1 MSGFVSSRFE
11 IGETAATIAGDS
23 THIPRATEAIAR
35 TRDDIERQIARD
47 PFFLTTFEPYD
58 RGYAT
63 SEVTRRMCEA
73 SFSAGVGP
81 MATVAGTIAQLALE
95 AMVEDGCEHGW
106 VDNGG
111 DIALSLHKPTVVE
124 VFCEPGSTDAFGFE
138 IGPTD
143 GIIGVCS
150 SSGRLGHSISLGR
163 ADVAV
168 AIAESAILAD
178 ALATSMCNAVRTRAD
193 LSTCFESFTHIDGF
207 IGGLVVLDGDVAT
220 GGRVPK
226 IIDLEHNP
234 DKVTAHSMMSSPSY
248 TGNGLRIVET
258 GQEVRP

>member
-11 IGETAATIAGDS
+11 IGETAATIASDS
-23 THIPRATEAIAR
+23 KHIPRATEAITR
-35 TRDDIERQIARD
+35 TRDEIERQIARD

-58 RGYAT
+58 RRRAT

-73 SFSAGVGP
+73 SFSARVGP
-81 MATVAGTIAQLALE
+81 MATVAGTIAQTALE
-95 AMVEDGCEHGW
+95 AMIVDGCDHGW

-111 DIALSLHKPTVVE
+111 DVALSLRKPTVVE
-124 VFCEPGSTDAFGFE
+124 VFCEPGSKNAFGFE
-138 IGPTD
+138 VGPTD
-143 GIIGVCS
+143 GIIGICS

-163 ADVAV
+163 ADVSV

-178 ALATSMCNAVRTRAD
+178 AFATSMCNGVGKRAD
-193 LSTCFESFTHIDGF
+193 LSTCFEPLANIDGF
-207 IGGLVVLDGDVAT
+207 IGGLVVLDGDVAMT
-220 GGRVPK
+220 GRVPK

-234 DKVTAHSMMSSPSY
+234 DKVTTHSRMSSASY
-248 TGNGLRIVET
+248 TGTGLRTREA